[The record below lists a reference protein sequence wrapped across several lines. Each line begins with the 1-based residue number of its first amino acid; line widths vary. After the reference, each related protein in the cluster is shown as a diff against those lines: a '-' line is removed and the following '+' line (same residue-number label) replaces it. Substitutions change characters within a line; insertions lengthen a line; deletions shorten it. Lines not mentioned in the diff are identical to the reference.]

1 MQTPIEK
8 VLDKL
13 SMDASALARELI
25 LDKSTVFRWS
35 YEKGAKGTGGN
46 IPQKY
51 HKDIVNIGNR
61 HGVKITALDFSVV

>member
-1 MQTPIEK
+1 MKTPIEK

-13 SMDASALARELI
+13 SMDASALSRELI
-25 LDKSTVFRWS
+25 VDKSTVFRWS

-51 HKDIVNIGNR
+51 HKDIVSIGKR
-61 HGVKITALDFSVV
+61 HGINITAFDLSVV

>member
-1 MQTPIEK
+1 MKTPIEK
-8 VLDKL
+8 VLEKL
-13 SMDASALARELI
+13 NMDASALSKELL

-51 HKDIVNIGNR
+51 HKDIVSIGKKN
-61 HGVKITALDFSVV
+61 GVNITALDFSVV